1 MSYEEISAELDQ
13 KFTELGQNFG
23 RVRPKIGPELGVK
36 FWKKNPA
43 VAPGDILRENE
54 KKKIRYCQK
63 LGSNPGNST
72 GYTRRRAILALAP
85 APGVYPAPCT
95 QPAA

>member
-36 FWKKNPA
+36 FWKKTW
-43 VAPGDILRENE
+43 V
-54 KKKIRYCQK
+54 
-63 LGSNPGNST
+63 
-72 GYTRRRAILALAP
+72 
-85 APGVYPAPCT
+85 GVSQIKADGFFII
-95 QPAA
+95 QN

>member
-36 FWKKNPA
+36 FSKKTLSIVPC
-43 VAPGDILRENE
+43 
-54 KKKIRYCQK
+54 YCCD
-63 LGSNPGNST
+63 SFSSAFTT
-72 GYTRRRAILALAP
+72 GTFVVIWAYKT
-85 APGVYPAPCT
+85 
-95 QPAA
+95 

>member
-36 FWKKNPA
+36 FSKKTLLY
-43 VAPGDILRENE
+43 V
-54 KKKIRYCQK
+54 
-63 LGSNPGNST
+63 
-72 GYTRRRAILALAP
+72 
-85 APGVYPAPCT
+85 
-95 QPAA
+95 

>member
-36 FWKKNPA
+36 FWKKNLSKMSFA
-43 VAPGDILRENE
+43 TFEIIFSVFFFKLTFVQNTR
-54 KKKIRYCQK
+54 KKK
-63 LGSNPGNST
+63 
-72 GYTRRRAILALAP
+72 
-85 APGVYPAPCT
+85 
-95 QPAA
+95 

>member
-43 VAPGDILRENE
+43 YRGTLNTYTNE
-54 KKKIRYCQK
+54 K
-63 LGSNPGNST
+63 
-72 GYTRRRAILALAP
+72 
-85 APGVYPAPCT
+85 
-95 QPAA
+95 

>member
-36 FWKKNPA
+36 FS
-43 VAPGDILRENE
+43 
-54 KKKIRYCQK
+54 KKKTWGFK
-63 LGSNPGNST
+63 
-72 GYTRRRAILALAP
+72 ILLD
-85 APGVYPAPCT
+85 Y
-95 QPAA
+95 

>member
-36 FWKKNPA
+36 FWKKTLP
-43 VAPGDILRENE
+43 
-54 KKKIRYCQK
+54 K
-63 LGSNPGNST
+63 LGP
-72 GYTRRRAILALAP
+72 
-85 APGVYPAPCT
+85 
-95 QPAA
+95 

>member
-43 VAPGDILRENE
+43 YGAKINDEIEL
-54 KKKIRYCQK
+54 KKINKKLVVNYCQK
-63 LGSNPGNST
+63 HTSFHANLV
-72 GYTRRRAILALAP
+72 L
-85 APGVYPAPCT
+85 
-95 QPAA
+95 

>member
-36 FWKKNPA
+36 FWKKTLP
-43 VAPGDILRENE
+43 PGHSGFKTKHHVSSSDAGQIANDFLHKR
-54 KKKIRYCQK
+54 CVFV
-63 LGSNPGNST
+63 P
-72 GYTRRRAILALAP
+72 
-85 APGVYPAPCT
+85 
-95 QPAA
+95 

>member
-36 FWKKNPA
+36 FSKKNLMLWVRNGQKKLYY
-43 VAPGDILRENE
+43 VAIHLASQTVCG
-54 KKKIRYCQK
+54 K
-63 LGSNPGNST
+63 ST
-72 GYTRRRAILALAP
+72 
-85 APGVYPAPCT
+85 CSF
-95 QPAA
+95 